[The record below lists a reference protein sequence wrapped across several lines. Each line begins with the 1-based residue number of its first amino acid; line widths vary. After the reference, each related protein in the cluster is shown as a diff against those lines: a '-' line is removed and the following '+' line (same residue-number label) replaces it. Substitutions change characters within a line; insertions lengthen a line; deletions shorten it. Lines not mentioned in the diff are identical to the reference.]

1 MDTKEIEI
9 SHNID
14 NKKSRSKIKY
24 IALASI
30 VGIVA
35 ISSVIVI
42 NLSSKKGKDVTDVED
57 DSYLISNESD
67 TYEGFNYSQEKVTL
81 EQQGFFYNYSKNQEG
96 SKIDVSYYKVDGL
109 IDNNLEDKI
118 NTYLKLTVEAMY
130 DKNNLLD
137 SNVLYDHISNY
148 TDVYIFNNVLSTM
161 YVEEFCDVE
170 GNIQTKYSSVN
181 INLKDLKEFDL
192 KDVFRQN
199 TDIKS
204 IISDY
209 NENMVFSVSPKFVYY
224 VNSKGNIQK
233 TNLYYYKDQV
243 AIYKRF
249 FDNTRL
255 FEKTFNAYPYVFT
268 TKKFVESDVYGMQD
282 GNVFIDTCDTL
293 VDSNYNKEI
302 LLAAYKLYKDGVNKA
317 KNLAYSNPKNRYL
330 VQLVLT
336 IDKDTLNNSY
346 IIKVKYNAYKVQKN
360 FFIEHIDEFMVAS
373 ENKSMKEIDVIS
385 ILDNPPIDG
394 QNYIDS
400 VANDTLKIEVNE
412 NGEEI
417 IQNTNNI
424 SGIS

>member
-42 NLSSKKGKDVTDVED
+42 NFSSKKGKDVTDVDD

-161 YVEEFCDVE
+161 YVEELCDVE

-293 VDSNYNKEI
+293 VDSNYSKEI
-302 LLAAYKLYKDGVNKA
+302 LIAAYKLYKDGVNKA

-400 VANDTLKIEVNE
+400 VANETLKIEVNE

-424 SGIS
+424 S

>member
-9 SHNID
+9 SHDID
-14 NKKSRSKIKY
+14 NKKSKSKIKY
-24 IALASI
+24 IAIASL

-35 ISSVIVI
+35 ISSIIVI
-42 NLSSKKGKDVTDVED
+42 NLSSRKGKDVVDNED
-57 DSYLISNESD
+57 DSYLVSDESD
-67 TYEGFNYSQEKVTL
+67 TYEGFNYTQEKVII

-96 SKIDVSYYKVDGL
+96 SKIDVSYNKVDGL
-109 IDNNLEDKI
+109 IDNTLEDKI
-118 NTYLKLTVEAMY
+118 NTYLKITAENMY

-137 SNVLYDHISNY
+137 SNVLYDHIRNY

-204 IISDY
+204 IIPDY
-209 NENMVFSVSPKFVYY
+209 TDNIIFSVSPKFVYY
-224 VNSKGNIQK
+224 VNNKGNIQK
-233 TNLYYYKDQV
+233 ANLYYYKDQV

-268 TKKFVESDVYGMQD
+268 TKKFVESDVYGLQD

-293 VDSNYNKEI
+293 VDSNYNKEV
-302 LLAAYKLYKDGVNKA
+302 LSAAYKLYKDGVNKA

-336 IDKDTLNNSY
+336 IDENTLDKTY

-360 FFIEHIDEFMVAS
+360 FFTDHIDEFIVAS
-373 ENKSMKEIDVIS
+373 ENKTMKEVDTIS
-385 ILDNPPIDG
+385 ILENPPLDG

-400 VANDTLKIEVNE
+400 VANETLKIEVNE
-412 NGEEI
+412 NGEEVS
-417 IQNTNNI
+417 QNINNI

>member
-9 SHNID
+9 SHTID
-14 NKKSRSKIKY
+14 SKKSRSKIKY

-42 NLSSKKGKDVTDVED
+42 NFSSKKGKDVTDVED

-118 NTYLKLTVEAMY
+118 NTYLKLTAEAMY

-170 GNIQTKYSSVN
+170 GNVQTKYSSVN

-199 TDIKS
+199 TDLKS
-204 IISDY
+204 IIPDY
-209 NENMVFSVSPKFVYY
+209 NEDMVFSVSPKFIYY
-224 VNSKGNIQK
+224 VNNKGNIQRA
-233 TNLYYYKDQV
+233 NLYYYKDQV

-293 VDSNYNKEI
+293 VDSNYGKEV
-302 LLAAYKLYKDGVNKA
+302 LSVAYKLYKDGVNKA

-330 VQLVLT
+330 VQLVLS

-400 VANDTLKIEVNE
+400 VANETLKIEVNE

>member
-9 SHNID
+9 SHTID

-42 NLSSKKGKDVTDVED
+42 NFSSKKGKDVTDVDD

-243 AIYKRF
+243 AIYKRY

-293 VDSNYNKEI
+293 VDSNYSKEV

-317 KNLAYSNPKNRYL
+317 KNLAYTNPKNRYL

-400 VANDTLKIEVNE
+400 VANETLKIEVNE

>member
-9 SHNID
+9 SHTID

-42 NLSSKKGKDVTDVED
+42 NFSSKKGKDVTDVDD

-293 VDSNYNKEI
+293 VDSNYSKEV

-317 KNLAYSNPKNRYL
+317 KNLAYTNPKNRYL

-400 VANDTLKIEVNE
+400 VANETLKIEVNE

-424 SGIS
+424 S

>member
-9 SHNID
+9 SHTID
-14 NKKSRSKIKY
+14 SKKSRSKIKY

-42 NLSSKKGKDVTDVED
+42 NFSSKKGKDVTDVED

-118 NTYLKLTVEAMY
+118 NTYLKLTAEAMY

-170 GNIQTKYSSVN
+170 GNVQTKYSSVN

-199 TDIKS
+199 TDLKS
-204 IISDY
+204 IIPDY
-209 NENMVFSVSPKFVYY
+209 NEDMVFSVSPKFIYY
-224 VNSKGNIQK
+224 VNNKGNIQRA
-233 TNLYYYKDQV
+233 NLYYYKDQV

-293 VDSNYNKEI
+293 VDSNYSKEV

-330 VQLVLT
+330 VQLVLS

-373 ENKSMKEIDVIS
+373 ENKSMKEIDVIN

-400 VANDTLKIEVNE
+400 VANETLKIEVNE

-417 IQNTNNI
+417 IQNTNNN

>member
-9 SHNID
+9 SHTID

-42 NLSSKKGKDVTDVED
+42 NFSSKKGKDVTDVDD

-293 VDSNYNKEI
+293 VDSNYSKEI
-302 LLAAYKLYKDGVNKA
+302 LIAAYKLYKDGVNKA
-317 KNLAYSNPKNRYL
+317 KNLAYLNPKNRYL

-400 VANDTLKIEVNE
+400 VANETLKIEVNE

-424 SGIS
+424 S

>member
-42 NLSSKKGKDVTDVED
+42 NFSSKKGKDVTDVDD

-293 VDSNYNKEI
+293 VDSNYSKEI
-302 LLAAYKLYKDGVNKA
+302 LIAAYKLYKDGVNKA

-400 VANDTLKIEVNE
+400 VANETLKIEVNE

-424 SGIS
+424 S

>member
-9 SHNID
+9 SHTID

-42 NLSSKKGKDVTDVED
+42 NFSSKKGKDVTDVDD

-243 AIYKRF
+243 AIYKRY

-293 VDSNYNKEI
+293 VDSNYSKEV

-317 KNLAYSNPKNRYL
+317 KNLAYTNPKNRYL

>member
-9 SHNID
+9 SHTID

-42 NLSSKKGKDVTDVED
+42 NFSSKKGKDVTDVDD

-118 NTYLKLTVEAMY
+118 NTYLKLTAEAMY

-293 VDSNYNKEI
+293 VDSNYSKEV

-317 KNLAYSNPKNRYL
+317 KNLAYTNPKNRYL

-400 VANDTLKIEVNE
+400 VANETLKIEVNE

-424 SGIS
+424 S

>member
-9 SHNID
+9 SHTID
-14 NKKSRSKIKY
+14 SKKSRSKIKY

-42 NLSSKKGKDVTDVED
+42 NFSSKKGKDVTDVED

-118 NTYLKLTVEAMY
+118 NTYLKLTAEAMY

-170 GNIQTKYSSVN
+170 GNVQTKYSSVN

-199 TDIKS
+199 TDLKS
-204 IISDY
+204 IIPDY
-209 NENMVFSVSPKFVYY
+209 NEDMVFSVSPKFIYY
-224 VNSKGNIQK
+224 VNNKGNIQRA
-233 TNLYYYKDQV
+233 NLYYYKDQV

-293 VDSNYNKEI
+293 VDSNYSKEV

-330 VQLVLT
+330 VQLVLS
-336 IDKDTLNNSY
+336 IGKDTLNNSY

-373 ENKSMKEIDVIS
+373 ENKSMKEIDVIN

-400 VANDTLKIEVNE
+400 VANETLKIEVNE

>member
-9 SHNID
+9 SHTID

-42 NLSSKKGKDVTDVED
+42 NFSSKKGKDVTDVDD

-243 AIYKRF
+243 AIYKRY

-293 VDSNYNKEI
+293 VDSNYSREI
-302 LLAAYKLYKDGVNKA
+302 LITAYKLYKYGVNKA
-317 KNLAYSNPKNRYL
+317 KNLAYTNPKNRYL

-400 VANDTLKIEVNE
+400 VANETLKIEVNE

-424 SGIS
+424 S

>member
-9 SHNID
+9 SQNID
-14 NKKSRSKIKY
+14 SKKGKSKIKY
-24 IALASI
+24 IALASL

-42 NLSSKKGKDVTDVED
+42 NISSRKGKNVVDLED
-57 DSYLISNESD
+57 DSYLVSDEKD
-67 TYEGFNYSQEKVTL
+67 TYEGFNYTQEKVTL
-81 EQQGFFYNYSKNQEG
+81 EEQGFFYNYAKNQEG
-96 SKIDVSYYKVDGL
+96 SKIDVSYNKVDGL
-109 IDNNLEDKI
+109 IDSSLEDKI
-118 NTYLKLTVEAMY
+118 NTYLKLTAEAMY
-130 DKNNLLD
+130 DQNNLLD
-137 SNVLYDHISNY
+137 SNVLYDHIRNY

-192 KDVFRQN
+192 KDVFRQD

-204 IISDY
+204 IIPDY
-209 NENMVFSVSPKFVYY
+209 SEDIVFSVSPKFVYY

-233 TNLYYYKDQV
+233 ANLYYYKDQV

-268 TKKFVESDVYGMQD
+268 TKKFVESDVYGLQD

-293 VDSNYNKEI
+293 VDSNYNKEV
-302 LLAAYKLYKDGVNKA
+302 LTAAYKLYKDGVNKA

-336 IDKDTLNNSY
+336 IDENTLDKTY

-360 FFIEHIDEFMVAS
+360 YFIDNIDKFMVAS

-385 ILDNPPIDG
+385 ILENPPLDG

-400 VANDTLKIEVNE
+400 LESDTFKIEVDESGNE
-412 NGEEI
+412 I
-417 IQNTNNI
+417 TQNTNNI

>member
-9 SHNID
+9 SHTID

-42 NLSSKKGKDVTDVED
+42 NFSSKKGKDVTDVDD

-81 EQQGFFYNYSKNQEG
+81 EKQGFFYNYSKNQEG

-243 AIYKRF
+243 AIYKRY

-293 VDSNYNKEI
+293 VDSNYSKEV

-317 KNLAYSNPKNRYL
+317 KNLAYTNPKNRYL

-400 VANDTLKIEVNE
+400 VANETLKIEVNE

-424 SGIS
+424 S

>member
-9 SHNID
+9 SQNID
-14 NKKSRSKIKY
+14 SKKGKSKIKY
-24 IALASI
+24 IALASL

-42 NLSSKKGKDVTDVED
+42 NISSRKGKNVVDLED
-57 DSYLISNESD
+57 DSYLVSDEKD
-67 TYEGFNYSQEKVTL
+67 TYEGFNYTQEKVTL
-81 EQQGFFYNYSKNQEG
+81 EEQGFFYNYAKNQEG
-96 SKIDVSYYKVDGL
+96 SKIDVSYNKVDGL
-109 IDNNLEDKI
+109 IDSSLEDKI
-118 NTYLKLTVEAMY
+118 NTYLKLTAEAMY
-130 DKNNLLD
+130 DQNNLLD
-137 SNVLYDHISNY
+137 SNVLYDHIRNY

-192 KDVFRQN
+192 KDVFRQD

-204 IISDY
+204 IIPDY
-209 NENMVFSVSPKFVYY
+209 SEDIVFSVSPKFVYY

-233 TNLYYYKDQV
+233 ANLYYYKDQV

-268 TKKFVESDVYGMQD
+268 TKKFVESDVYGLQD

-293 VDSNYNKEI
+293 VDSNYNKEV
-302 LLAAYKLYKDGVNKA
+302 LTAAYKLYKDGVNKA

-330 VQLVLT
+330 VQLILT
-336 IDKDTLNNSY
+336 IDENTLDKTY

-360 FFIEHIDEFMVAS
+360 YFIDNIDKFMVAS

-385 ILDNPPIDG
+385 ILENPPLDG

-400 VANDTLKIEVNE
+400 LESDTFKIEVDESGNE
-412 NGEEI
+412 I
-417 IQNTNNI
+417 TQNTNNI

>member
-42 NLSSKKGKDVTDVED
+42 NFSSKKGKDVTDVDD

-243 AIYKRF
+243 AIYKRY

-293 VDSNYNKEI
+293 VDSNYSKEV

-317 KNLAYSNPKNRYL
+317 KNLAYTNPKNRYL

-400 VANDTLKIEVNE
+400 VANETLKIEVNE

-424 SGIS
+424 S

>member
-9 SHNID
+9 SHTID

-42 NLSSKKGKDVTDVED
+42 NFSSKKGKDVTDVDD

-243 AIYKRF
+243 AIYKRY

-293 VDSNYNKEI
+293 VDSNYSKEV

-317 KNLAYSNPKNRYL
+317 KNLAYTNPKNRYL

-400 VANDTLKIEVNE
+400 VANETLKIEVNE

-424 SGIS
+424 SWIS

>member
-9 SHNID
+9 SHTID

-42 NLSSKKGKDVTDVED
+42 NFSSKKGKDVTDVDD

-161 YVEEFCDVE
+161 YVEELCDVE

-204 IISDY
+204 IIPDY
-209 NENMVFSVSPKFVYY
+209 NENMIFSVSPKFVYY

-293 VDSNYNKEI
+293 VDSNYSKEV

-317 KNLAYSNPKNRYL
+317 KNLAYTNPKNRYL

-400 VANDTLKIEVNE
+400 VANETLKIEVNE

-424 SGIS
+424 S

>member
-9 SHNID
+9 SHTID

-42 NLSSKKGKDVTDVED
+42 NFSSKKGKDVTDVDD

-243 AIYKRF
+243 AIYKRY
-249 FDNTRL
+249 FDNTT
-255 FEKTFNAYPYVFT
+255 FIEKPFNAYPYVFT

-293 VDSNYNKEI
+293 VDSNYSKEV

-317 KNLAYSNPKNRYL
+317 KNLAYTNPKNRYL

-373 ENKSMKEIDVIS
+373 ENKSMKEIDVIN

-400 VANDTLKIEVNE
+400 VANETLKIEVNE

-424 SGIS
+424 S

>member
-9 SHNID
+9 SHTID
-14 NKKSRSKIKY
+14 SKKSRSKIKY

-42 NLSSKKGKDVTDVED
+42 NFSSKKGKDVTDVED

-118 NTYLKLTVEAMY
+118 NTYLKLTAEAMY

-170 GNIQTKYSSVN
+170 GNVQTKYSSVN

-199 TDIKS
+199 TDLKS
-204 IISDY
+204 IIPDY
-209 NENMVFSVSPKFVYY
+209 NEDMVFSVSPKFIYY
-224 VNSKGNIQK
+224 VNSKANIQRA
-233 TNLYYYKDQV
+233 NLYYYKDQV

-293 VDSNYNKEI
+293 VDSNYSKEV

-330 VQLVLT
+330 VQLVLS

-373 ENKSMKEIDVIS
+373 ENKSMKEIDVIN

-400 VANDTLKIEVNE
+400 VANETLKIEVNE

>member
-346 IIKVKYNAYKVQKN
+346 IIKVKFNAYKVQKN

>member
-9 SHNID
+9 SHTID

-42 NLSSKKGKDVTDVED
+42 NLSSKRGKDVTDVDD

-192 KDVFRQN
+192 KDVFRPN

-293 VDSNYNKEI
+293 VDSNYSKEV

-330 VQLVLT
+330 VQLLLT

-360 FFIEHIDEFMVAS
+360 FFIEHIDEFIVAS

-424 SGIS
+424 S

>member
-9 SHNID
+9 SHDID
-14 NKKSRSKIKY
+14 NKKGKSKIKY
-24 IALASI
+24 IAIASL

-35 ISSVIVI
+35 ISSIIVI
-42 NLSSKKGKDVTDVED
+42 NLSSRKGKDVVGNED
-57 DSYLISNESD
+57 DSYLVSDESD
-67 TYEGFNYSQEKVTL
+67 TYEGFNYTQEKVII

-96 SKIDVSYYKVDGL
+96 SKIDVSYNRVDGL
-109 IDNNLEDKI
+109 IDNTLEDKI
-118 NTYLKLTVEAMY
+118 NTYLKITAENMY

-137 SNVLYDHISNY
+137 SNVLYDHIRNY

-204 IISDY
+204 IIPDY
-209 NENMVFSVSPKFVYY
+209 TDNIIFSVSPKFVYY
-224 VNSKGNIQK
+224 VNNKGNIQK
-233 TNLYYYKDQV
+233 ANLYYYKDQV

-268 TKKFVESDVYGMQD
+268 TKKFVESDVYGLQD

-293 VDSNYNKEI
+293 VDSNYNKEV
-302 LLAAYKLYKDGVNKA
+302 LSAAYKLYKDGVNKA

-330 VQLVLT
+330 VQLILT
-336 IDKDTLNNSY
+336 IDENTLDKTY

-360 FFIEHIDEFMVAS
+360 FFTDHIDEFIVAS
-373 ENKSMKEIDVIS
+373 ENKTMKEVDTIS
-385 ILDNPPIDG
+385 ILENPPLDG
-394 QNYIDS
+394 QNYIGS
-400 VANDTLKIEVNE
+400 VANETLKIEVNE
-412 NGEEI
+412 NGEEVT
-417 IQNTNNI
+417 QNINNI

>member
-9 SHNID
+9 SHDID
-14 NKKSRSKIKY
+14 NKKGKSKIKY
-24 IALASI
+24 IAIASL

-35 ISSVIVI
+35 ISSIIVI
-42 NLSSKKGKDVTDVED
+42 NLSSRKGKDVVDNED
-57 DSYLISNESD
+57 DSYLVSDESD
-67 TYEGFNYSQEKVTL
+67 TYEGFNYTQEKVII

-96 SKIDVSYYKVDGL
+96 SKIDVSYNKVDGL
-109 IDNNLEDKI
+109 IDNTLEDKI
-118 NTYLKLTVEAMY
+118 NTYLKITAENMY

-137 SNVLYDHISNY
+137 SNVLYDHIRNY

-204 IISDY
+204 IIPDY
-209 NENMVFSVSPKFVYY
+209 TDNIIFSVSPKFVYY
-224 VNSKGNIQK
+224 VNNKGNIQK
-233 TNLYYYKDQV
+233 ANLYYYKDQV

-268 TKKFVESDVYGMQD
+268 TKKFVESDVYGLQD

-293 VDSNYNKEI
+293 VDSNYNKEV
-302 LLAAYKLYKDGVNKA
+302 LSAAYKLYKDGVNKA

-330 VQLVLT
+330 VQLILT
-336 IDKDTLNNSY
+336 IDENTLDKTY

-360 FFIEHIDEFMVAS
+360 FFTDHIDEFIVAS
-373 ENKSMKEIDVIS
+373 ENKTMKEVDTIS
-385 ILDNPPIDG
+385 ILENPPLDG
-394 QNYIDS
+394 QNYIGS
-400 VANDTLKIEVNE
+400 VANETLKIEVNE
-412 NGEEI
+412 NGEEVT
-417 IQNTNNI
+417 QNINNI

>member
-9 SHNID
+9 SHTID

-42 NLSSKKGKDVTDVED
+42 NFSSKKGKDVTDVDD

-293 VDSNYNKEI
+293 VDSNYSKEV

-317 KNLAYSNPKNRYL
+317 KNLAYTNPKNRYL

>member
-9 SHNID
+9 SHTID

-42 NLSSKKGKDVTDVED
+42 NLSSKRGKDVTDVDD

-243 AIYKRF
+243 AIYKRY

-293 VDSNYNKEI
+293 VDSNYSKEV

-317 KNLAYSNPKNRYL
+317 KNLAYTNPKNRYL

-400 VANDTLKIEVNE
+400 VANETLKIEVNE

-424 SGIS
+424 S

>member
-42 NLSSKKGKDVTDVED
+42 NFSSKKGKDVTDVDD

-293 VDSNYNKEI
+293 VDSNYSKEV

-317 KNLAYSNPKNRYL
+317 KNLAYTNPKNRYL

-400 VANDTLKIEVNE
+400 VANETLKIEVNE

-424 SGIS
+424 S

>member
-9 SHNID
+9 SHTID

-42 NLSSKKGKDVTDVED
+42 NFSSKKGKDVTDVDD

-255 FEKTFNAYPYVFT
+255 FEKTFNAYPYVLK

-293 VDSNYNKEI
+293 VDSNYSKEV

-317 KNLAYSNPKNRYL
+317 KNLAYTNPKNRYL

-400 VANDTLKIEVNE
+400 VANETLKIEVNE

-424 SGIS
+424 S

>member
-9 SHNID
+9 SHTID

-42 NLSSKKGKDVTDVED
+42 NFSSKKGKDVTDVDD

-243 AIYKRF
+243 AIYKRY

-293 VDSNYNKEI
+293 VDSNYSKEV

-317 KNLAYSNPKNRYL
+317 KNLAYTNPKNRYL

-400 VANDTLKIEVNE
+400 VANETLKIEVNE

-424 SGIS
+424 S

>member
-9 SHNID
+9 SHDID
-14 NKKSRSKIKY
+14 NKKSKSKIKY
-24 IALASI
+24 IAIASL

-35 ISSVIVI
+35 ISSIIVI
-42 NLSSKKGKDVTDVED
+42 NLSSRKGKDVVDNED
-57 DSYLISNESD
+57 DSYLVSDESD
-67 TYEGFNYSQEKVTL
+67 TYEGFNYTQEKVII

-96 SKIDVSYYKVDGL
+96 SKIDVSYNKVDGL
-109 IDNNLEDKI
+109 IDNTLEDKI
-118 NTYLKLTVEAMY
+118 NTYLKITAENMY

-137 SNVLYDHISNY
+137 SNVLYDHIRNY

-204 IISDY
+204 IIPDY
-209 NENMVFSVSPKFVYY
+209 TDNIIFSVSPKFVYY
-224 VNSKGNIQK
+224 VNNKGNIQK
-233 TNLYYYKDQV
+233 ANLYYYKDQV

-268 TKKFVESDVYGMQD
+268 TKKFVESDVYGLQD

-293 VDSNYNKEI
+293 VDSNYNKEV
-302 LLAAYKLYKDGVNKA
+302 LSAAYKLYKDGVNKA

-330 VQLVLT
+330 VQLILT
-336 IDKDTLNNSY
+336 IDENTLDKTY

-360 FFIEHIDEFMVAS
+360 FFTDHIDEFIVAS
-373 ENKSMKEIDVIS
+373 ENKTMKEVDTIS
-385 ILDNPPIDG
+385 ILENPPLDG
-394 QNYIDS
+394 QNYIGS
-400 VANDTLKIEVNE
+400 VANETLKIEVNE
-412 NGEEI
+412 NGEEVT
-417 IQNTNNI
+417 QNINNI

>member
-9 SHNID
+9 SHTID
-14 NKKSRSKIKY
+14 SKKSRSKIKY

-42 NLSSKKGKDVTDVED
+42 NFSSKKGKDVTDVED

-118 NTYLKLTVEAMY
+118 NTYLKLTAEAMY

-170 GNIQTKYSSVN
+170 GNVQTKYSSVN

-199 TDIKS
+199 TDLKS
-204 IISDY
+204 IIPDY
-209 NENMVFSVSPKFVYY
+209 NEDMVFSVSPKFIYY
-224 VNSKGNIQK
+224 VNNKGNIQRA
-233 TNLYYYKDQV
+233 NLYYYKDQV

-293 VDSNYNKEI
+293 VDSNYSKEV

-330 VQLVLT
+330 VQLVLS

-373 ENKSMKEIDVIS
+373 ENKSMKEIDVIN

-400 VANDTLKIEVNE
+400 VANETLKIEVNE

>member
-9 SHNID
+9 SHTID

-42 NLSSKKGKDVTDVED
+42 NFSSKKGKDVTDVDD

-181 INLKDLKEFDL
+181 INLKDLKEFEL

-243 AIYKRF
+243 AIYKRY

-293 VDSNYNKEI
+293 VDSNYSKEV

-317 KNLAYSNPKNRYL
+317 KNLAYTNPKNRYL

-400 VANDTLKIEVNE
+400 VANETLKIEVNE

-424 SGIS
+424 S

>member
-9 SHNID
+9 SHTID

-42 NLSSKKGKDVTDVED
+42 NFSSKKGKDVTDVDD

-293 VDSNYNKEI
+293 VDSNYSKEI
-302 LLAAYKLYKDGVNKA
+302 LIAAYKLYKDGVNKA

-400 VANDTLKIEVNE
+400 VANETLKIEVNE

-424 SGIS
+424 S